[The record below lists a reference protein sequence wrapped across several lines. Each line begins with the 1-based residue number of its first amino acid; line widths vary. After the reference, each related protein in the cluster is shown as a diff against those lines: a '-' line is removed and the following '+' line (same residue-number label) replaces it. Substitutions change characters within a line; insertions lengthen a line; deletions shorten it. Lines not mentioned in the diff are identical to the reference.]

1 MIIKDAI
8 REEIKDWQ
16 SIVTSCLDVMDA
28 PQGLEEWKYARKDLE
43 VAERNIQELETKLNI
58 ADLLTKIDAVNLALQ
73 YALLG
78 NPKKNNFTTQDRET
92 VEAVTK
98 LLDNCANVIK
108 NIE

>member
-1 MIIKDAI
+1 MIIKETI
-8 REEIKDWQ
+8 KEEIKDWQ
-16 SIVTSCLDVMDA
+16 SIVTSCLTVMDD
-28 PQGLEEWKYARKDLE
+28 PQVALEWKYAREDLE
-43 VAERNIQELETKLNI
+43 VAERNIKELEAKLQI
-58 ADLLTKIDAVNLALQ
+58 ADLLTKIDAVNMALQ

-92 VEAVTK
+92 VEAATK